1 MKIVNPIYDYAFK
14 YLMQNERMAKKVLS
28 VILEMEILSV
38 ELGQKEYVVS
48 DDRRGLTL
56 YRLDFKA
63 EVIDTDGKK
72 QKILIELQKS
82 KFDTDIQRFRTYLGT
97 NYMERK
103 SVIEEKAEKYHPALQ
118 IVTIY
123 ILGYNLPDIPFLAV
137 TVNRQIIN
145 SVSKEEL
152 NIDSQFIN
160 LLTHRSH
167 IIQVRRLP
175 QNRQSRLEKFLTL
188 FNQAWISDRDYILDL
203 QEVPEEFRDLAQYL
217 EAPLQNDDFRNKLIA
232 EEELDEIF
240 DLQERKYLKQ
250 IELVKT
256 ERENER
262 KEKEKERAEKEN
274 ALQKIA
280 IAVQKMKARGFSV
293 QEIAEDFG
301 LEIEVINRMLSNMK

>member
-38 ELGQKEYVVS
+38 ELGQQEFVVN
-48 DDRRGLTL
+48 DDKRGLTL

-63 EVIDTDGKK
+63 EVIDNEGKK

-82 KFDTDIQRFRTYLGT
+82 KFDTDIQRFRTYLGS
-97 NYMERK
+97 NYMEQK
-103 SVIEEKAEKYHPALQ
+103 SAVEEKAEKYHPALQ

-123 ILGYNLPDIPFLAV
+123 ILGYNLSDIPFLAV

-152 NIDSQFIN
+152 TIDSAFIN

-175 QNRQSRLEKFLTL
+175 DNRKSRLEKFLTL
-188 FNQAWISDRDYILDL
+188 FNQAWVSEQDYILDL
-203 QEVPEEFRDLAQYL
+203 QEIPEEFVDVARYL
-217 EAPLQNDDFRNKLIA
+217 EAPLQNEEFRNKLVA
-232 EEELDEIF
+232 EQEIDQIF
-240 DLQERKYLKQ
+240 DQQERKYLKQ
-250 IELVKT
+250 IDDIKAE
-256 ERENER
+256 
-262 KEKEKERAEKEN
+262 KEIAEALAEKERSEREKVEFEMIN
-274 ALQKIA
+274 AIRKLHL
-280 IAVQKMKARGFSV
+280 MNMT
-293 QEIAEDFG
+293 
-301 LEIEVINRMLSNMK
+301 LEQISQITGKNIQFIQQIICQSN